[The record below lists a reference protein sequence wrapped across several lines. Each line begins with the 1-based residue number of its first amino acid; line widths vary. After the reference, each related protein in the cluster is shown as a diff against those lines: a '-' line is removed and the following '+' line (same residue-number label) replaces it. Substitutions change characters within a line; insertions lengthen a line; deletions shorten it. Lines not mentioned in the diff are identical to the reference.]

1 MLGEKNRKWV
11 TLITLIAVVFF
22 VGNAAAA
29 EIKIG
34 MGGIMSGPFAAWGL
48 DAKAGMDLA
57 IEEINANGGINGEK
71 VVLFAR
77 DDQLDTTKAALQ
89 AEELIYKEK
98 VIVYFPSTITG
109 SAKATIPVAIKA
121 KIPAILGGQ
130 QSDITCPYQCT
141 DARDKNCCS
150 PWVFRFSG
158 TVSQQADAMVKMAR
172 DQLKGKRIA
181 LMHDNI
187 GYGLE
192 WKADLTK
199 AAAANNVDFV
209 ASEMFP
215 LMEIDYTAS
224 LLRVKKAN
232 ADVIV
237 IGTLGGP
244 AARIYN
250 TMKKL
255 GMNQPLLLCEA
266 AMELAFRTTAQ
277 DMGEGAYV
285 VMTQNSPYERDNPKF
300 KAFAKKWS
308 EKYGGIGYNDT
319 LLTQPFGFQ
328 YYDAMMYLAKV
339 IEKFGKDPKKIREGM
354 EKIEPYKGISGVTY
368 VFNEDKHCALSHLTP
383 QMYQFKGGKLL
394 KAN

>member
-1 MLGEKNRKWV
+1 MSRRRIRKWV
-11 TLITLIAVVFF
+11 ALITLITVVFF
-22 VGNAAAA
+22 AGSAAAK
-29 EIKIG
+29 IKIG

-71 VVLFAR
+71 VVLIAR
-77 DDQLDTTKAALQ
+77 DDQLDTTKAALH

-98 VIVYFPSTITG
+98 VIAYFPSTITG
-109 SAKATIPVAIKA
+109 SAKATIPVAVKA

-130 QSDITCPYQCT
+130 QSDITCAYQCT
-141 DARDKNCCS
+141 DAKDKNCCN

-158 TVSQQADAMVKMAR
+158 TVSQQADAMVKIAR

-199 AAAANNVDFV
+199 AAAANNVEFV

-215 LMEIDYTAS
+215 LKEIDYTAS
-224 LLRVKKAN
+224 LSRVKKTN
-232 ADVIV
+232 ADAIV
-237 IGTLGGP
+237 VGTLGAP
-244 AARIYN
+244 AGRIYN

-255 GMNQPLLLCEA
+255 GMDQPLLLCEA

-277 DMGEGAYV
+277 NRGDGAYV
-285 VMTQNSPYERDNPKF
+285 VMTQNSPYEKGNPKF
-300 KAFAKKWS
+300 QAFAKKWS
-308 EKYGGIGYNDT
+308 EKYGGIGYDDT

-354 EKIEPYKGISGVTY
+354 EQLGPYQGISGVTY
-368 VFNEDKHCALSHLTP
+368 IFNKDKHCALSHLAP

-394 KAN
+394 KEN